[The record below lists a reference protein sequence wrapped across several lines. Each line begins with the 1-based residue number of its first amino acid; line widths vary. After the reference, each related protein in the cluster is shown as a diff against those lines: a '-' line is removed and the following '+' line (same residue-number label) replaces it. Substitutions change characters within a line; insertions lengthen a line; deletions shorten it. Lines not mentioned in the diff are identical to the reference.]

1 MSGDYPLSLA
11 NFNTAIELDPSVAA
25 YPLNR
30 AAVYLK
36 QREWARAEK
45 DASTALELDGGANPK
60 ALFRRATARRQ
71 LGKLQLAR
79 QGASGESR
87 RETGPR
93 EGRHGLIDSPSC
105 ADLEEAKRQG
115 AGADVDKEL
124 ASLVESLNV
133 NRNEPHDAPEAMGE
147 APSRL
152 TPERLRA
159 ALDSKPRSSSSAPA
173 GANGR
178 TPEAGGNDLM
188 KSVSTRR
195 LSPAATAATA
205 PKLDAAPAGGPEAV
219 PLPPA
224 AQVATPSGA
233 LSFGAKKEARLAK
246 QKEAAAAAARTAPA
260 ASASETPTP
269 VASTSAAAAAPLPA
283 PPPSTTLES
292 PHPRSTLLPPSP
304 TPVSTS
310 LRSHPTSSPTALE
323 AHFLAL
329 PAPNPQ
335 RLAAVRALAHKYP
348 PSPSPEHQPV
358 RTTLREWMGPAGLTP
373 DLLSDIVGEVVAL
386 VEPGSALHPHPAPL
400 TAAPDLGWAVSLLEG
415 LSTCQRWDSAS
426 LFLSAEERA
435 GVGRILEREKAR
447 LDAIGRAWG
456 VGS

>member
-1 MSGDYPLSLA
+1 MSAGGSKAEQYKQKGNTAFVSGDYPLALA

-79 QGASGESR
+79 Q
-87 RETGPR
+87 
-93 EGRHGLIDSPSC
+93 
-105 ADLEEAKRQG
+105 DLEEAKRQG

-133 NRNEPHDAPEAMGE
+133 NGNEPHDAPEAMGE

-152 TPERLRA
+152 TSERLRA

-219 PLPPA
+219 PPPPA
-224 AQVATPSGA
+224 AQVATPAGA
-233 LSFGAKKEARLAK
+233 LSFGAKKEARMAK
-246 QKEAAAAAARTAPA
+246 QKEAAAAAARFAPA

-304 TPVSTS
+304 APVSTS
-310 LRSHPTSSPTALE
+310 LRTHPTSSPTALE